1 MSAAPRPGV
10 PDLRAR
16 VLGGL
21 LWVAASQVGLQLARA
36 VAAIAVAR
44 LLTPEEYGLAA
55 LALVFASL
63 VLVFSDLALGAAL
76 VQRQNLTDLDRNTA
90 FWVTVGT
97 SVVFSVLGVA
107 LSGPLAAL
115 YGDSDAQPLLA
126 VLSVSFVISAVSA
139 PQLSLMLRDM
149 DFKRVEVLPMVGAL
163 VGGAAG
169 VALAA
174 TGAGAWAII
183 AQYVAGLTI
192 TSVLVWWR
200 SPWRPGFSF
209 SLASL
214 RDLGGFSIYMLGH
227 RLLYYVQTN
236 GDRFLVGR
244 FLGTSAL
251 GAYAIAFNTI
261 IQPASKIGG
270 PLQRVMS
277 PAFCRIQEEPERIA
291 AAWARVT
298 RALAALT
305 VPALGGLIVLAPDFV
320 PVVLGS
326 QWDAAIPVIQILAWV
341 GIIQALQGLTVDVLM
356 ARDRTRT
363 IFRFSLVLSV
373 CHVTAFSIG
382 LEWGVVGVAAAFAI
396 STTLVEPFETVLA
409 ARSLG
414 VSPMIIV
421 RAIAG
426 VFQAAIGMCAVLL
439 GVRLA
444 LVDAGTHEAL
454 RLLICT
460 LAGTAAYVALCA
472 WRVPELAEEVRG
484 LRRRRA
490 SGAQPVG
497 PPAALAES

>member
-21 LWVAASQVGLQLARA
+21 LWVGASQIGLQLARA
-36 VAAIAVAR
+36 VAAIAIAR
-44 LLTPEEYGLAA
+44 MLTPEEYGLAA

-76 VQRQNLTDLDRNTA
+76 VQRKTLTDMDRNTV

-97 SVVFSVLGVA
+97 GVTFAILGVA

-115 YGDSDAQPLLA
+115 YGDADAQPLLA
-126 VLSVSFVISAVSA
+126 VLSISFVVSSLGS

-149 DFKRVEVLPMVGAL
+149 DFRRVEALPMIGAIL
-163 VGGAAG
+163 GGVAG

-174 TGAGAWAII
+174 AGAGAWAII
-183 AQYVAGLTI
+183 IQYVAGLAI
-192 TSVLVWWR
+192 TTALVWWR
-200 SPWRPGFSF
+200 SPWRPRLAFSR
-209 SLASL
+209 ASV

-227 RLLYYVQTN
+227 RILYYLQTN

-244 FLGTSAL
+244 FLGTGAL

-277 PAFCRIQEEPERIA
+277 PAFCRIQDEPERIA

-298 RALAALT
+298 RILASLC
-305 VPALGGLIVLAPDFV
+305 VPALGALVVLAPDFM
-320 PVVLGS
+320 PVVFGS
-326 QWDAAIPVIQILAWV
+326 QWDAAIPIVQILAWV
-341 GIIQALQGLTVDVLM
+341 GIVQALQGLTVDVLM

-363 IFRFSLVLSV
+363 IFRFSLVLST
-373 CHVTAFSIG
+373 CHVAAFVLG
-382 LEWGVVGVAAAFAI
+382 LQWGVVGVAASFAV
-396 STTLVEPFETVLA
+396 STTLVEPFQTVLA

-421 RAIAG
+421 RSIAG
-426 VFQAAIGMCAVLL
+426 VFQATLGMCVVLL

-444 LVDAGTHEAL
+444 LVDAGTPEAL
-454 RLLICT
+454 RLLICAA
-460 LAGTAAYVALCA
+460 AGAVVYLGLCT
-472 WRVPELAEEVRG
+472 WRVPELAAELRG
-484 LRRRRA
+484 VLRRKG
-490 SGAQPVG
+490 SGGQRVAGQ
-497 PPAALAES
+497 AAVVES